1 MGIKWLLGFND
12 WILLTF
18 NKEALFIFAIYCVLV
33 FILASFV
40 FTWAIQDGQFKDIE
54 LAKNEMM
61 EEF

>member
-1 MGIKWLLGFND
+1 MGIKWLLGFNE

-18 NKEALFIFAIYCVLV
+18 NKEALFIFMIYCVMAFV
-33 FILASFV
+33 LASFV
-40 FTWAIQDGQFKDIE
+40 FYWAMKDGQFKDIE